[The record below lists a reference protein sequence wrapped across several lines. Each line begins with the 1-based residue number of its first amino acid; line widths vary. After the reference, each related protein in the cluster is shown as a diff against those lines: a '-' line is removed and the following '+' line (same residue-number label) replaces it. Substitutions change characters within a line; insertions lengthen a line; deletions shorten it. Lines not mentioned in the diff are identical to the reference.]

1 MAKLKETG
9 KLAGIANVIPHQ
21 FIISDLI
28 FGIRKRFAKNKKAS
42 SYRVISEISLSEIGT
57 IYNDKKFTK
66 NHNIDLVIIDA
77 KSRDIVFII
86 EIERTGKSR
95 KITENKMLECLTNIP
110 TIQEAFII
118 TIGVNSKPTFEKVE
132 LERKKLV
139 FKATT
144 SKCEFI
150 DYILATSFIS
160 Y

>member
-42 SYRVISEISLSEIGT
+42 AYRVISEISLSEIGT

-77 KSRDIVFII
+77 KSRDIVFIP
-86 EIERTGKSR
+86 GL
-95 KITENKMLECLTNIP
+95 ITFAISPSNCE
-110 TIQEAFII
+110 
-118 TIGVNSKPTFEKVE
+118 S
-132 LERKKLV
+132 
-139 FKATT
+139 T
-144 SKCEFI
+144 SADFRNC
-150 DYILATSFIS
+150 SIS
-160 Y
+160 SADL

>member
-95 KITENKMLECLTNIP
+95 KITENKMLECLTNNPRSIY
-110 TIQEAFII
+110 
-118 TIGVNSKPTFEKVE
+118 NNYWSKQ
-132 LERKKLV
+132 
-139 FKATT
+139 
-144 SKCEFI
+144 
-150 DYILATSFIS
+150 
-160 Y
+160 